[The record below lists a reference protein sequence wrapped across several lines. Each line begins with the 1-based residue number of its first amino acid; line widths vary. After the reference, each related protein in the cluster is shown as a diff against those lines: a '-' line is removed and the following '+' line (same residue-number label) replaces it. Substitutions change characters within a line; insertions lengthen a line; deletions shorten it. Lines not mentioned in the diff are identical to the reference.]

1 MSNNNDEQSHEAKNE
16 GNHHKTETTKLP
28 DIRDFCIVKPI
39 TRGAFGKVFLG
50 YKKTN
55 PDVMYAI
62 KVMKKTEMIHKN
74 MISQVVSERNA
85 LAITHSPFC
94 VHLFYS
100 LQSLSSI
107 YLVMEYMVGGD
118 LKSLLSVYGFFDE
131 YMASFY
137 VAEICLALQYLH
149 GHQIVHRDIKPDNM
163 LLSHMG
169 HVKLTD
175 FGLSRVDI
183 SRDLE
188 ISDIMHRTPN
198 LCARTP
204 GQLLSLTSHL
214 SFGSANA
221 TKMQDISNCSSI
233 LQNSETTEISR
244 NSILKERNSNMTL
257 VKKCDS
263 HDSSHM
269 SGITPFLS
277 AEGLQS
283 VNSSSYYTCSCG
295 EPSEVSGNITYS
307 CPSSPVS
314 RRPSSRKCSSFIS
327 RKRKRRSTSLSPS
340 PNERV
345 YLRTGLTGDIEA
357 LRIGFGQSPSK
368 GVTFSTPKSTEKPTS
383 KYKNTRF
390 ALPDESKTSETS
402 PIRQSSSGINNTT
415 TPKTPRTPY
424 RTPKSV
430 RRGQWS
436 SEQRIFGTPDYLAPE
451 LLLREG
457 HSYPVDWWALGVCF
471 YEFVT
476 GIPPFNDSTVEQ
488 VFKNIL
494 ERNIDWPTEDEALS
508 EQTVRAIELLLTSD
522 PNERPKAKDVMKMD
536 VFSNIVWDNLLK
548 TEPPFVPDPDDIMDT
563 GYFQARNELFN
574 FNVSSF
580 DL

>member
-1 MSNNNDEQSHEAKNE
+1 MGDVEKEELDCAKTLE
-16 GNHHKTETTKLP
+16 ISTRLP
-28 DIRDFCIVKPI
+28 DIKDFCIVKPI

-62 KVMKKTEMIHKN
+62 KVMKKPEMINKN

-94 VHLFYS
+94 VHLYYS
-100 LQSLSSI
+100 LQSMTSI

-131 YMASFY
+131 NMAAFY
-137 VAEICLALQYLH
+137 IAEVCLALRYLH
-149 GHQIVHRDIKPDNM
+149 SHQIVHRDIKPDNM
-163 LLSHMG
+163 LLSHKG
-169 HVKLTD
+169 HIKLTD
-175 FGLSRVDI
+175 FGLSRVEI

-188 ISDIMHRTPN
+188 ISDILHRTPN
-198 LCARTP
+198 LCTRTP

-214 SFGSANA
+214 SFGSANGSKYHA
-221 TKMQDISNCSSI
+221 DVSSSVGFHSDSTISTI
-233 LQNSETTEISR
+233 LREKDVNTTCVHKIG
-244 NSILKERNSNMTL
+244 
-257 VKKCDS
+257 

-277 AEGLQS
+277 AEAIP
-283 VNSSSYYTCSCG
+283 NNESSSYYTCSCG
-295 EPSEVSGNITYS
+295 EPSEASTTTVSS
-307 CPSSPVS
+307 LVSPVS
-314 RRPSSRKCSSFIS
+314 RRPSSRKSFLS
-327 RKRKRRSTSLSPS
+327 RKRKRQSVSLSPS

-345 YLRTGLTGDIEA
+345 FVRTGLTGDIEA
-357 LRIGFGQSPSK
+357 LRLEITSPSK
-368 GVTFSTPKSTEKPTS
+368 GVTFSTPVSSDKPTS
-383 KYKNTRF
+383 KNKNTRF
-390 ALPDESKTSETS
+390 NLPDDSKPIES
-402 PIRQSSSGINNTT
+402 PIAPTQ

-430 RRGQWS
+430 RRGNWS

-451 LLLREG
+451 LLLRQG
-457 HSYPVDWWALGVCF
+457 HSYPVDWWALGVCY

-476 GIPPFNDSTVEQ
+476 GFPPFNDSTVEQ

-494 ERNIDWPTEDEALS
+494 DRNIDWPTDDEALADS
-508 EQTVRAIELLLTSD
+508 TVNAIESLLTFDS
-522 PNERPKAKDVMKMD
+522 EKRPTADDVMKMP
-536 VFSNIVWDNLLK
+536 VFEQIDWDRLLEM
-548 TEPPFVPDPDDIMDT
+548 EPPFVPDPHDITDT
-563 GYFQARNELFN
+563 GYFQARNDLFN
-574 FNVSSF
+574 FNISSF